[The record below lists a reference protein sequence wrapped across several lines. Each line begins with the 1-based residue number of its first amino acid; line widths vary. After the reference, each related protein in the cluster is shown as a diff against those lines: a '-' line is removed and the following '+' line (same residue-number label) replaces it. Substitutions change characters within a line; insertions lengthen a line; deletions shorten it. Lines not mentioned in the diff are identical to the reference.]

1 VSQTPLF
8 LNRYS
13 TSFCGQVL
21 VRQVE
26 HHGFLKHSA
35 VRHVLQ
41 TTTGIELAKILGVPY
56 ISLDRLFWQP
66 GWKETPRDEFQ
77 EKIRAALD
85 QCERGWVV
93 DGEYT
98 RRGGLVA
105 QELATDVICQSSAP
119 FRSFRNTY
127 ALILSPAGLDPPLLL
142 YFPRIFIRTVLRL
155 FNIDGPCSP
164 GCDETIQTVFFEKGS
179 ILWWCLSH
187 HWANRRK
194 NIARMAEI
202 GLVEGT
208 DVERRRMRR
217 IGGWGSELREWIS
230 EVERLVHGTKQKV
243 L

>member
-1 VSQTPLF
+1 MSKTATYPALLGDEQG
-8 LNRYS
+8 RYRVHIVGNS
-13 TSFCGQVL
+13 GSG
-21 VRQVE
+21 
-26 HHGFLKHSA
+26 K
-35 VRHVLQ
+35 

-66 GWKETPRDEFQ
+66 GWKETPRDEF
-77 EKIRAALD
+77 EEGIRAVLG

-105 QELATDVICQSSAP
+105 QELATDVIW
-119 FRSFRNTY
+119 
-127 ALILSPAGLDPPLLL
+127 LDPPLLL

>member
-1 VSQTPLF
+1 MSKTATYPALLGDEQG
-8 LNRYS
+8 RYRVHIVGNS
-13 TSFCGQVL
+13 GSG
-21 VRQVE
+21 
-26 HHGFLKHSA
+26 K
-35 VRHVLQ
+35 

-56 ISLDRLFWQP
+56 ISLNRLFWQP
-66 GWKETPRDEFQ
+66 GWKETPRDEFE

-105 QELATDVICQSSAP
+105 QELATDVIW
-119 FRSFRNTY
+119 
-127 ALILSPAGLDPPLLL
+127 LDPPLLL